1 MEKINQLTQSIL
13 DISGQTNLLA
23 LNASIEAARAGE
35 AGRGFAVVADEIGG
49 LASQTSSTVS
59 NINGITTEVNQ
70 AVENMESCLQEILS
84 FLEGTV
90 LKDYSDFMGVAEKYT
105 QVASVFEENMKA
117 IGVEVETLLSAIVE
131 IADSV
136 NNITLTVSDAA
147 NNISN
152 IAQKTLD
159 VSQLV
164 EGNAELMETNS
175 ENVVKLKNIV
185 DMFHN

>member
-1 MEKINQLTQSIL
+1 M
-13 DISGQTNLLA
+13 
-23 LNASIEAARAGE
+23 
-35 AGRGFAVVADEIGG
+35 
-49 LASQTSSTVS
+49 
-59 NINGITTEVNQ
+59 
-70 AVENMESCLQEILS
+70 
-84 FLEGTV
+84 
-90 LKDYSDFMGVAEKYT
+90 
-105 QVASVFEENMKA
+105 
-117 IGVEVETLLSAIVE
+117 ETLLSAIVE

-136 NNITLTVSDAA
+136 NSITMTVGEAA
-147 NNISN
+147 DNISS